1 MITDQKNNGTIKG
14 VYIIGNIK
22 EPNGIIAFATNSKPN
37 WFRRFCTW
45 LFIGWTWMPIAE
57 AKEKRFI

>member
-14 VYIIGNIK
+14 VYIIGNTK
-22 EPNGIIAFATNSKPN
+22 EIGTTITLATNAKPN

-45 LFIGWTWMPIAE
+45 LFIGWTWMPIAK
-57 AKEKRFI
+57 AKEKKFI